1 MKIIQKINTKDIINF
16 NTYLLEKNLSYK
28 FSIIILGLLSL
39 LLGVASIVYELLKI
53 QTVYPSTIVI
63 SSLLII
69 IGVFAFTGL
78 KPLLRV
84 LLKKKIMKKNEQ
96 IEDIR
101 VTLNETGLLWEFDQ
115 IPSKKEVLPYT
126 WNSIIKACEKSDYI
140 YIHVDAYVVL
150 FIKKECCEDVNEVVS
165 FLKEKLAQRYKNK

>member
-1 MKIIQKINTKDIINF
+1 MKIVQKINTKDIINF

-115 IPSKKEVLPYT
+115 IPSKKKFYHTLGIQLLKHVKKV
-126 WNSIIKACEKSDYI
+126 IIFIFMLMHMLYCLLKKS
-140 YIHVDAYVVL
+140 VA
-150 FIKKECCEDVNEVVS
+150 KM
-165 FLKEKLAQRYKNK
+165 